1 MTIKEQIEKIRSNIE
16 SRKPK
21 ILENVKQTIVD
32 KVQNLNKDIK
42 IVQQGNRLI
51 IEGMREEDLSRIMES
66 LAQTTFK

>member
-51 IEGMREEDLSRIMES
+51 IEGMREEDLSRIMKS
-66 LAQTTFK
+66 LTQTTFK

>member
-42 IVQQGNRLI
+42 IVQQDNGLI

>member
-42 IVQQGNRLI
+42 IVQQDNGLI
-51 IEGMREEDLSRIMES
+51 IEGMREEDLSRIMKS
-66 LAQTTFK
+66 LTQTTFK